1 MHYLLQDVSI
11 GKNIQSIR
19 IRNNMTQ
26 LEVVTKLQ
34 LLGSSM
40 SRTTLANI
48 ESGRRN
54 IKVSDLKALKS
65 IFDVDYYEF
74 FRD

>member
-1 MHYLLQDVSI
+1 MHYLLQDIPI

-54 IKVSDLKALKS
+54 IKVSDLKALRS